1 METKILEKKVEL
13 YSVSVYIGKISSSDK
28 SGINL
33 VIYSDTTALVVFF
46 IEELHEVVYQQ
57 NSLFTIHLNHSLIVF
72 LYVIVIL
79 YILFLIKNQHS
90 V

>member
-33 VIYSDTTALVVFF
+33 VIYSNTT
-46 IEELHEVVYQQ
+46 ELHC
-57 NSLFTIHLNHSLIVF
+57 IGCF
-72 LYVIVIL
+72 LHRSIR
-79 YILFLIKNQHS
+79 
-90 V
+90 